1 MAGGKVRE
9 GPVGPI
15 GVFVL
20 RFRAPIGITLLLFSA
35 WMGYMCSQVKIA
47 TDFTEFFPR
56 QHPNVQLYEKWKKYG
71 GAQVLVVMIQVKNG
85 DLFNYETLSRIQGI
99 QRDVD
104 KLPGV
109 DHNEVLS
116 LASYRVSYAE
126 AAPGSLTIKP
136 FMFPDVPKAQ
146 EGIEDLKR
154 HVFSNRT
161 RISQLISDDNKS
173 ALVAASFNERGLD
186 YRDLFNDV
194 QQIVKKYQ
202 NANNEVFV
210 AGEPIVRGYG
220 YYYEPLIDLLFL
232 FAVAIMIVILWV
244 ALHSRTRWWA
254 PIVTGTLSALW
265 GLGFVGWMQYNFDP
279 VMLVIPF
286 ILTARDMSHGIQWQ
300 GRFHDELDR
309 LGDKYAA
316 CEATTDF
323 MLPPGLLSILADIAG
338 IIFISFGGIPVL
350 QHIALAGSV
359 WLAGSLTMVFIFQ
372 PIFVSYL
379 PAPRLK
385 ERRKRLGPQPAWLR
399 GSKRFIDWLVHVP
412 VTPGP
417 ARTGLLAFA
426 LCFLAAGIVAS
437 IRQDIGY
444 KTPGTPLYRPDAK
457 VNQDIVAIGSKFP
470 LEEGWVI
477 LTTPP
482 GGMAGTTSSAGAEQS
497 VLSPR
502 VLRMVDDMRS
512 FLFGDP
518 RVRQVVSFS
527 STISYPF
534 NQMFHYG
541 FPKFLADPES
551 MQLSGNLWFLYL
563 NGSAPGELE
572 RFISSRSNDD
582 TCLRVYLKD
591 HTYVTLNAL
600 RGRIAQFVNSR
611 VKTDPGLSRVHVW
624 YLAGLAG
631 LYQAANDVLYELDF
645 LNITFVLGVVFLFCV
660 ISFRSF
666 VAGFMFLFSCVLANF
681 GAFIY
686 MGTRDIGLTIDTIP
700 VISLGIGLGV
710 DYGIYTVSRIRD
722 EVIGGMSV
730 EEAIVLALKTT
741 GLAVFS
747 TFMVMIGGIFPWI
760 FSPLLFHNEMS
771 TLLIFLMACNMVA
784 GVLILPC
791 FFQMARPKFVFG
803 GRRVAK
809 AEEGLKGAA
818 AAS

>member
-1 MAGGKVRE
+1 MAGGKVRKE
-9 GPVGPI
+9 QAVGPI

-20 RFRAPIGITLLLFSA
+20 RYRAPIGIVLLLFSA
-35 WMGYMCSQVKIA
+35 FMGYECTRVRIA
-47 TDFTEFFPR
+47 TDFDEFFPR
-56 QHPNVQLYEKWKKYG
+56 THPNVQLYENWKRYG
-71 GAQVLVVMIQVKNG
+71 GAQTLAMMVQVKHG
-85 DLFNYETLSRIQGI
+85 DIFNFDTLRRIQGI

-136 FMFPDVPKAQ
+136 FMFPDVPATQ
-146 EGIEDLKR
+146 DGLEELKR
-154 HVFSNRT
+154 HVFSNRG
-161 RISQLISDDNKS
+161 RIAHLVSADYTC
-173 ALVAASFNERGLD
+173 ALVVASFNERGLD
-186 YRDLFNDV
+186 YRELFNDI
-194 QQIVKKYQ
+194 QAIVKKYQ
-202 NANNEVFV
+202 NENNEIFV
-210 AGEPIVRGYG
+210 AGEPIIRGFG
-220 YYYEPLIDLLFL
+220 YYYEHLIDLLFL
-232 FAVAIMIVILWV
+232 AAVATMIVILY
-244 ALHSRTRWWA
+244 LTLGQRTRWWA
-254 PIVTGTLSALW
+254 PIVTGALSAVW
-265 GLGFVGWMQYNFDP
+265 GLGFVGLMGYNFDP

-323 MLPPGLLSILADIAG
+323 MLPPGLLSILADVAG

-379 PAPRLK
+379 PVPRIK
-385 ERRKRLGPQPAWLR
+385 EKRRVGPEPQWLR
-399 GSKRFIDWLVHVP
+399 TARAFVEWLVHIP

-417 ARTGLLAFA
+417 ARTGLLVFA
-426 LCFLAAGIVAS
+426 LCFLAAGIVAG

-444 KTPGTPLYRPDAK
+444 KTPGTPLYRSNAK
-457 VNQDIVAIGSKFP
+457 VNRDIIAIGKKFP

-477 LTTPP
+477 LTTPV
-482 GGMAGTTSSAGAEQS
+482 GTAAGKAGVQS
-497 VLSPR
+497 VLAPR
-502 VLRMVDDMRS
+502 VLRMVDDMRA
-512 FLFGDP
+512 FLLQDP
-518 RVRQVVSFS
+518 RVAVVVSFS
-527 STISYPF
+527 STISYPL

-541 FPKFLADPES
+541 HPKYLADPDS
-551 MQLSGNLWFLYL
+551 IQLSGNLWFLYL

-572 RFISSRSNDD
+572 RFISDRSNHD
-582 TCLRVYLKD
+582 TCIRILLRD
-591 HTYVTLNAL
+591 HTYDTLNGL
-600 RGRIAQFVNSR
+600 RDRISQFVNER
-611 VKTDPGLSRVHVW
+611 VKNDPELANVHVW

-631 LYQAANDVLYELDF
+631 LYQAANDVLYQLDF
-645 LNITFVLGVVFLFCV
+645 LNITFVLAVVFLFCV

-666 VAGFMFLFSCVLANF
+666 VAGCMFLFSCVLANF

-686 MGTRDIGLTIDTIP
+686 MRLRGIGLTIDTIP

-722 EVIGGMSV
+722 EVMGGMAV
-730 EEAIVLALKTT
+730 EDAIVLALKTT

-791 FFQMARPKFVFG
+791 YLQIARPRFMFG
-803 GRRVAK
+803 GGQAPKSENGQKDVVA
-809 AEEGLKGAA
+809 AF
-818 AAS
+818 

>member
-1 MAGGKVRE
+1 MAGGKVRKE
-9 GPVGPI
+9 QAVGPI

-20 RFRAPIGITLLLFSA
+20 RYRAPIGIVLLLFSA
-35 WMGYMCSQVKIA
+35 FMGYECTRVRIA
-47 TDFTEFFPR
+47 TDFDEFFPR
-56 QHPNVQLYEKWKKYG
+56 THPNVQLYENWKRYG
-71 GAQVLVVMIQVKNG
+71 GAQTLAMMVQVKRG
-85 DLFNYETLSRIQGI
+85 DIFNFDTLRRIQGI

-109 DHNEVLS
+109 DHNAVLS

-136 FMFPDVPKAQ
+136 FMFPDVPATQ
-146 EGIEDLKR
+146 DGLEELKR
-154 HVFSNRT
+154 HVFSNRA
-161 RISQLISDDNKS
+161 RIAHLVSADYKS
-173 ALVAASFNERGLD
+173 ALVVASFNERGLD
-186 YRDLFNDV
+186 YRALFTDI
-194 QQIVKKYQ
+194 QAIVKKYQ
-202 NANNEVFV
+202 NENNEIFV
-210 AGEPIVRGYG
+210 AGEPIIRGFG
-220 YYYEPLIDLLFL
+220 YYYEHLIDLLFL
-232 FAVAIMIVILWV
+232 AAVATMIVILY
-244 ALHSRTRWWA
+244 LTLGQRTRWWA
-254 PIVTGTLSALW
+254 PIVTGALSAVW
-265 GLGFVGWMQYNFDP
+265 GLGFVGLMGYNFDP

-323 MLPPGLLSILADIAG
+323 MLPPGLLSILADVAG

-379 PAPRLK
+379 PVPRIK
-385 ERRKRLGPQPAWLR
+385 EKRRVGPEPGWLR
-399 GSKRFIDWLVHVP
+399 MARAFVEWLVHIP

-417 ARTGLLAFA
+417 ARTGLLVFA
-426 LCFLAAGIVAS
+426 LCFLAAGIVAG

-444 KTPGTPLYRPDAK
+444 KTPGTPLYRSNAK
-457 VNQDIVAIGSKFP
+457 VNRDIVAIGKKFP

-477 LTTPP
+477 LTTPV
-482 GGMAGTTSSAGAEQS
+482 GTAAGKAGVQS
-497 VLSPR
+497 VLAPR
-502 VLRMVDDMRS
+502 VLRMVDDMRA
-512 FLFGDP
+512 FLLQDP
-518 RVRQVVSFS
+518 RVAVVVSFS
-527 STISYPF
+527 STISYPL

-541 FPKFLADPES
+541 HPKYLADPDS
-551 MQLSGNLWFLYL
+551 IQLSGNLWFLYL

-572 RFISSRSNDD
+572 RFISDRSNHD
-582 TCLRVYLKD
+582 TCIRILLRD
-591 HTYVTLNAL
+591 HTYDTLNGL
-600 RGRIAQFVNSR
+600 RDRISQFVNER
-611 VKTDPGLSRVHVW
+611 VKNDPELANVHVW

-631 LYQAANDVLYELDF
+631 LYQAANDVLYQLDF
-645 LNITFVLGVVFLFCV
+645 LNITFVLAVVFLFCV

-666 VAGFMFLFSCVLANF
+666 VAGCMFLFSCVLANF

-686 MGTRDIGLTIDTIP
+686 MRLRGIGLTIDTIP

-722 EVIGGMSV
+722 EVMGGMAV
-730 EEAIVLALKTT
+730 EDAIVLALKTT

-791 FFQMARPKFVFG
+791 YLQIARPRFMFG
-803 GRRVAK
+803 GGQAPKSENGQKDVVA
-809 AEEGLKGAA
+809 AF
-818 AAS
+818 

>member
-1 MAGGKVRE
+1 MAGGKISE
-9 GPVGPI
+9 GQAVGPI

-20 RFRAPIGITLLLFSA
+20 RYRAPIGIVLLLFSA
-35 WMGYMCSQVKIA
+35 FMGYECTRVRIA
-47 TDFTEFFPR
+47 TDFDEFFPR
-56 QHPNVQLYEKWKKYG
+56 THPNVQLYENWKRYG
-71 GAQVLVVMIQVKNG
+71 GAQTLAMMVQVKHG
-85 DLFNYETLSRIQGI
+85 DIFNFDTLRRIQGI

-136 FMFPDVPKAQ
+136 FMFPDVPATLDGL
-146 EGIEDLKR
+146 EELKR
-154 HVFSNRT
+154 HVFSNRA
-161 RISQLISDDNKS
+161 RIAHLVSADYTC
-173 ALVAASFNERGLD
+173 ALVMASFNERGLD
-186 YRDLFNDV
+186 YRALFNDI
-194 QQIVKKYQ
+194 QAIVKKYQ
-202 NANNEVFV
+202 NENNEIFV
-210 AGEPIVRGYG
+210 AGEPIIRGYG
-220 YYYEPLIDLLFL
+220 YYYEHLIDMLFL
-232 FAVAIMIVILWV
+232 AAVATMIVILY
-244 ALHSRTRWWA
+244 LTLGQRTRWWA
-254 PIVTGTLSALW
+254 PIVTGALSAIW
-265 GLGFVGWMQYNFDP
+265 GLGFVGLMGYNFDP

-323 MLPPGLLSILADIAG
+323 MLPPGLLSILADVAG

-379 PAPRLK
+379 PVPRIK
-385 ERRKRLGPQPAWLR
+385 EKRRVGPQPGWLR
-399 GSKRFIDWLVHVP
+399 TATAFVEWLVHIP

-417 ARTGLLAFA
+417 ARTGLLVFA
-426 LCFLAAGIVAS
+426 LCFLAAGIVAG

-444 KTPGTPLYRPDAK
+444 KTPGTPLYRSNAK
-457 VNQDIVAIGSKFP
+457 VNRDIVAIGKKFP

-477 LTTPP
+477 LTTPTGTQAGK
-482 GGMAGTTSSAGAEQS
+482 GGVQS
-497 VLSPR
+497 VLAPQ
-502 VLRMVDDMRS
+502 VLRMVDDMRA
-512 FLFGDP
+512 FLLRDP
-518 RVRQVVSFS
+518 RVAVVVSFS
-527 STISYPF
+527 SSISYPL

-541 FPKFLADPES
+541 HPKYLADPDS
-551 MQLSGNLWFLYL
+551 IQLSGNLWFLYL

-572 RFISSRSNDD
+572 RFISNRSNHD
-582 TCLRVYLKD
+582 TCIRILLRD
-591 HTYVTLNAL
+591 HTYDTLNGL
-600 RGRIAQFVNSR
+600 RDRISQFVNER
-611 VKTDPGLSRVHVW
+611 VRNDPELANVHVW

-631 LYQAANDVLYELDF
+631 LYQAANDVLYQLDF
-645 LNITFVLGVVFLFCV
+645 LNITFVLAVVFLFCV

-666 VAGFMFLFSCVLANF
+666 VAGCMFLFSCVLANF

-686 MGTRDIGLTIDTIP
+686 MGLRGIGLTIDTIP

-722 EVIGGMSV
+722 EVMGGMAV
-730 EEAIVLALKTT
+730 EDAIVLALKTT

-791 FFQMARPKFVFG
+791 YLQIARPRFMFG
-803 GRRVAK
+803 GGQGPKSENGQKDVVA
-809 AEEGLKGAA
+809 AF
-818 AAS
+818 

>member
-1 MAGGKVRE
+1 MAGGKIRE
-9 GPVGPI
+9 GQAVGPI

-20 RFRAPIGITLLLFSA
+20 RYRAPIGIVLLLFSA
-35 WMGYMCSQVKIA
+35 FMGYECTRVRIA
-47 TDFTEFFPR
+47 TDFDEFFPR
-56 QHPNVQLYEKWKKYG
+56 THPNVQLYENWKRYG
-71 GAQVLVVMIQVKNG
+71 GAQTLAMMVQVKHG
-85 DLFNYETLSRIQGI
+85 DIFNFDTLRRIQGI

-136 FMFPDVPKAQ
+136 FMFPDVPATQ
-146 EGIEDLKR
+146 DGLEELKR
-154 HVFSNRT
+154 HVFSNRA
-161 RISQLISDDNKS
+161 RIAHLVSADYTC
-173 ALVAASFNERGLD
+173 ALVMASFNERGLD
-186 YRDLFNDV
+186 YRQLFNDI
-194 QQIVKKYQ
+194 QAIVKKYQ
-202 NANNEVFV
+202 NENNEIFV
-210 AGEPIVRGYG
+210 AGEPIIRGFG
-220 YYYEPLIDLLFL
+220 YYYEHLIDLLFL
-232 FAVAIMIVILWV
+232 AAVATMIVILY
-244 ALHSRTRWWA
+244 LTLGQRTRWWA
-254 PIVTGTLSALW
+254 PIVTGALSAVW
-265 GLGFVGWMQYNFDP
+265 GLGFVGLMGYNFDP

-323 MLPPGLLSILADIAG
+323 MLPPGLLSILADVAG

-379 PAPRLK
+379 PVPVIK
-385 ERRKRLGPQPAWLR
+385 HKRRVVSEPGWLR
-399 GSKRFIDWLVHVP
+399 TAKAFVEWLVHIP

-417 ARTGLLAFA
+417 ARTGLLVFA
-426 LCFLAAGIVAS
+426 LCFLSAGIVAG

-444 KTPGTPLYRPDAK
+444 KTPGTPLYRSNAK
-457 VNQDIVAIGSKFP
+457 VNRDIVAIGKKFP

-477 LTTPP
+477 LTTPT
-482 GGMAGTTSSAGAEQS
+482 GAMAGKAGVQS
-497 VLSPR
+497 VLAPR
-502 VLRMVDDMRS
+502 VLRMVDDMRA
-512 FLFGDP
+512 FLLQDP
-518 RVRQVVSFS
+518 RVAVVVSFS
-527 STISYPF
+527 STISYPL

-541 FPKFLADPES
+541 HPKYLADPDS
-551 MQLSGNLWFLYL
+551 IQLSGNLWFLYL

-572 RFISSRSNDD
+572 RFISDRSNHD
-582 TCLRVYLKD
+582 TCIRILLRD
-591 HTYVTLNAL
+591 HTYDTLNGL
-600 RGRIAQFVNSR
+600 RDRISQFVVER
-611 VKTDPGLSRVHVW
+611 VRNDPELANVHVW

-631 LYQAANDVLYELDF
+631 LYQAANDVLYQLDF
-645 LNITFVLGVVFLFCV
+645 LNITFVLAVVFLFCV

-666 VAGFMFLFSCVLANF
+666 VAGSMFLFSCVLANF

-686 MGTRDIGLTIDTIP
+686 MRLRGIGLTIDTIP

-722 EVIGGMSV
+722 EVMGGMAV
-730 EEAIVLALKTT
+730 EDAIVLALKTT

-791 FFQMARPKFVFG
+791 YLQIARPRFMFG
-803 GRRVAK
+803 GDQAPKSENGQKDV
-809 AEEGLKGAA
+809 LAA
-818 AAS
+818 F